1 MKNIVYIVLN
11 KIKCLFFKKLAN
23 KLVLLFSAIIILTII
38 SLTFVSYKIIEKE
51 SVKNIIDG
59 NRNNLTLINKNIESY
74 FKDINQVSLPNIK
87 YDNIMNALLGVTD
100 ELSAEAYLEDYIR
113 SMFYSR
119 NDFEGICLY
128 IVEQNCYYYITR
140 GDGMVLKVRKAY
152 NTDIPNE
159 DWYIRTIKSKNNV
172 YIESLFMA
180 KKRTY
185 SINQEKCFFAYHRA
199 IKNIVD
205 KKPYAIL
212 SFFCNYSTWNE
223 IIRNTS
229 LTDGEQL
236 IFMGED
242 GSTFYSNNK
251 DNYKYFNQPDF
262 KARLQKQGTNMF
274 DWESEDRSYLTI
286 YNSSDS
292 LKFRLV
298 KLIPYKKIY
307 SAAQT
312 NRSLGIFV
320 GCIILVISVIL
331 VVLSANAITKPVK
344 KLTKKMN
351 SFSEGKFDL
360 EAKVEGNDEIA
371 ELTIQF
377 NLMVAKINDLINEEY
392 KTKIEEKN
400 AILKAL
406 EAELNPHFLYN
417 ALQAI
422 STTAL
427 KIEAFHISDMVDALA
442 STFRYTINGKN
453 LVRLENEIKYID
465 NYLIIQKARFGNRL
479 TVTYEMD
486 DSVLDVL
493 IPKIS
498 IQILVEN
505 SIKHVL
511 EKSFTSVA
519 IIIKAYLEGNDILI
533 SVSDNGPGISPE
545 RFMQIRF
552 YLDNES
558 GQNENKA
565 IGLKNLDTRLH
576 LLYREK
582 SSLNIESDSTGT
594 TISFIIPD
602 GGNKVERYY

>member
-11 KIKCLFFKKLAN
+11 KIKCFFFKKLAN

-236 IFMGED
+236 IFMGQD

-274 DWESEDRSYLTI
+274 DWKSEDGSYLTI

-292 LKFRLV
+292 MKFRLV

-453 LVRLENEIKYID
+453 LVRLENEIKCID

-479 TVTYEMD
+479 RVTYEMD
-486 DSVLDVL
+486 DNVLDVL

-511 EKSFTSVA
+511 EKSYTSVA
-519 IIIKAYLEGNDILI
+519 IVIKAYLEGNDILI

-545 RFMQIRF
+545 RFKQIRF
-552 YLDNES
+552 YMDSEN
-558 GQNENKA
+558 GRNENKA

-576 LLYREK
+576 LLYKEK
-582 SSLNIESDSTGT
+582 SSLNIESDGMGT

-602 GGNKVERYY
+602 VGNKVEKYN

>member
-1 MKNIVYIVLN
+1 MKNIVYILWEN
-11 KIKCLFFKKLAN
+11 IKSLFSRKLAN

-38 SLTFVSYKIIEKE
+38 SLTFVSYKIIERE
-51 SVKNIIDG
+51 STRNIIDA
-59 NRNNLTLINKNIESY
+59 NRNNLTLINKTIDSY
-74 FKDINQVSLPNIK
+74 FNDINQASLPNIK

-140 GDGMVLKVRKAY
+140 GDGMVLKVRKNY
-152 NTDIPNE
+152 NTNIPKE
-159 DWYIRTIKSKNNV
+159 DWYVKTLKSKNNV
-172 YIESLFMA
+172 YIESLFMTKDRA
-180 KKRTY
+180 Y

-199 IKNIVD
+199 ITNIVD
-205 KKPYAIL
+205 KKPYAVL
-212 SFFCNYSTWNE
+212 TFFCNYSTWNE

-236 IFMGED
+236 IFMSGD
-242 GSTFYSNNK
+242 GRTFYSN
-251 DNYKYFNQPDF
+251 DRANYKYFSRQDF
-262 KARLQKQGTNMF
+262 KAQLQKSGTNMF
-274 DWESEDRSYLTI
+274 DWNNEDISYLTI
-286 YNSSDS
+286 YNSSDNM
-292 LKFRLV
+292 KFKLV
-298 KLIPYKKIY
+298 KMIPYKKIY
-307 SAAQT
+307 HAAQT

-320 GCIILVISVIL
+320 GCIILVVSVIL
-331 VVLSANAITKPVK
+331 VILSSNAITKPVK

-371 ELTIQF
+371 ELTKQF

-465 NYLIIQKARFGNRL
+465 DYLIIQKARFGSRL
-479 TVTYEMD
+479 TVTYELED
-486 DSVLDVL
+486 NVLDAL

-511 EKSFTSVA
+511 EKSYTSVA
-519 IIIKAYLEGNDILI
+519 IIIKACQTGNDVMI
-533 SVSDNGPGISPE
+533 SVRDNGPGISPE
-545 RFMQIRF
+545 RFQQIKY
-552 YLDNES
+552 YLNNDS
-558 GQNENKA
+558 PQKENNA

-576 LLYREK
+576 LLYKDK
-582 SSLNIESDSTGT
+582 SSLDIQADSTGT
-594 TISFIIPD
+594 TISFIIPE
-602 GGNKVERYY
+602 GRNKAEKNK

>member
-74 FKDINQVSLPNIK
+74 FNDINQVSLPNIK

-274 DWESEDRSYLTI
+274 DWESEDRNYLTI